1 MGLSPYDKK
10 RYKESKLRR
19 RQALYQSE
27 TGYIV
32 PYRRSKKPII
42 IAACAAA
49 LLLIAAAVVLVVA
62 SLDNRDAG
70 SSSRQTDLNSEER
83 LRVVNRANTVDKDF
97 KPALKS
103 FGGVKVHKDIVNS
116 LEKLTEA
123 AKIHEEMLSL
133 NKKHEEM
140 MAVAKKERDAILA
153 EARKVSDELYEKAK
167 LKAAAESQA
176 MIEDAKKAI
185 YYEKMKAITDAK
197 NAIANF
203 SIDIA
208 QKVITEELKDR
219 DKQEALVE
227 KWLEDCHFN

>member
-1 MGLSPYDKK
+1 MELIKPSFGLIFWMLIGFGILFFILAKF
-10 RYKESKLRR
+10 
-19 RQALYQSE
+19 AW
-27 TGYIV
+27 
-32 PYRRSKKPII
+32 PII
-42 IAACAAA
+42 TKGIASRNQK
-49 LLLIAAAVVLVVA
+49 IA
-62 SLDNRDAG
+62 D
-70 SSSRQTDLNSEER
+70 Q
-83 LRVVNRANTVDKDF
+83 
-97 KPALKS
+97 
-103 FGGVKVHKDIVNS
+103 
-116 LEKLTEA
+116 LTEA